1 MKQIILDTLNDIS
14 GGQINLE
21 SKSARE
27 LIATLISSVLNSKG
41 TYKEYTKSEIEESKA
56 RETWVCGICGENT
69 YNVDYDYIG
78 SGTNHLGCELEYE
91 MKELK

>member
-14 GGQINLE
+14 SGQINLE

-56 RETWVCGICGENT
+56 RETWVCNICGKSSWET
-69 YNVDYDYIG
+69 GWDYIG